1 MLRNPTY
8 NLRLTTYNLRL
19 TTYNLNPNTSKYCT
33 NCHYPLPDYGKYCS
47 NCGQKF
53 TDGRI
58 PLGTLVWDFIDSVLN
73 LDSKFFRT
81 IVAIFVPG
89 KLTIDYFKGR
99 HRRYASPARLF
110 FVTAVLH
117 FATLGLILGP
127 ILEKEFRDN
136 DISQEHDAFARLVVQ
151 NLRQN
156 KDSVALEFKGRDRET
171 ALIAMDTLLQRY
183 KFNRDDSL
191 HFSSID
197 ILSGRLNKQVVAY
210 KDMYTLPLDTL
221 VARNKVESFWDRLIF
236 KQIIKVNKEVR
247 NLPNFV
253 IGKLIWMVIL
263 MMPALAVILKLLY
276 IRRKRYFVEHL
287 IFSFHYHAFAFL
299 VFSIIMLI
307 FYFGGEGNENMES
320 YILGLILPMVILLYL
335 FIAMKRVYQQGFIK
349 TFFKY
354 SFLNFSY

>member
-1 MLRNPTY
+1 
-8 NLRLTTYNLRL
+8 
-19 TTYNLNPNTSKYCT
+19 
-33 NCHYPLPDYGKYCS
+33 
-47 NCGQKF
+47 
-53 TDGRI
+53 
-58 PLGTLVWDFIDSVLN
+58 
-73 LDSKFFRT
+73 
-81 IVAIFVPG
+81 
-89 KLTIDYFKGR
+89 
-99 HRRYASPARLF
+99 
-110 FVTAVLH
+110 LH
-117 FATLGLILGP
+117 FATLGLVLGP
-127 ILEKEFRDN
+127 TLDKQFGDN
-136 DISQEHDAFARLVVQ
+136 NVAQEHDAFARLVVQ
-151 NLRQN
+151 TLQQN

-183 KFNRDDSL
+183 KFNQDDSL

-221 VARNKVESFWDRLIF
+221 VARNKVESFWDRLVF

-307 FYFGGEGNENMES
+307 FYFGGKGNENMES

-354 SFLNFSY
+354 SFLNFSYLFIFIFSLLLTFFASFLLF